1 MFKFS
6 YKTIILAPA
15 AILCIIA
22 PFIYKAG
29 FDNTQYFE
37 QSAFLIPMISAAVA
51 FLLSLTS
58 FTSRYSGLA
67 MFLASFTSLLAFVK
81 ASYLYLSSVFFS
93 GIADTIGGMLE
104 QIGFHFAFCAFAFVI
119 AMLLSIV
126 SIFLPDKGL
135 IG

>member
-1 MFKFS
+1 MS
-6 YKTIILAPA
+6 RINYKLFILAPA
-15 AILCIIA
+15 AILCMIV
-22 PFIYKAG
+22 PFVYKAG
-29 FDNTQYFE
+29 FDNTQYFTQE
-37 QSAFLIPMISAAVA
+37 AYTLPFYVCSIALVIS
-51 FLLSLTS
+51 FISG
-58 FTSRYSGLA
+58 RYGSIA
-67 MFLASFTSLLAFVK
+67 MFLASFASLLTFAN
-81 ASYLYLSSVFFS
+81 AAYLYLSSVFFS